1 MAFDVPVYIRRHL
14 PRLHTIGGLLALRLT
29 AVAHRLPGFD
39 RILRRWYP
47 PEVRLRHEFNRWAGR
62 GLGANME
69 RDHLRFTERV
79 LDKMNLSADD
89 RVLDLACGEGWAC
102 RLIAERVGSSGG
114 VVGLDVSD
122 EMVRLAGAKSA
133 HSGQITYVCGSADHI
148 PCPSGYFSKI
158 LSVASFIVFEN
169 QEQVLDELFRVL
181 VPGGQLFILTYLY
194 KDRPDWATLARDIDW
209 ESRTGM
215 SLHVYSAA
223 EYTSMLKAGA
233 WVDIHTE
240 ESLAN
245 GEDQLSPADNDHDRA
260 LLISARKPTV
270 QGNNS
275 VSHR

>member
-1 MAFDVPVYIRRHL
+1 MAFDVPVYFRRQL
-14 PRLHTIGGLLALRLT
+14 AQLHTIGGLLALRLT
-29 AVAHRLPGFD
+29 AVAHCLPGFD

-47 PEVRLRHEFNRWAGR
+47 PEVRLRHEFNRWAGK

-69 RDHLRFTERV
+69 RDHLRFTQRV

-102 RLIAERVGSSGG
+102 RLIAERIGSSGG

-133 HSGQITYVCGSADHI
+133 QFGQITYVCGSADHI
-148 PCPSGYFSKI
+148 PCPSGYFSKV

-181 VPGGQLFILTYLY
+181 APGGQLFILTYLY
-194 KDRPDWATLARDIDW
+194 KDRPDWTTLARDIAW

-215 SLHVYSAA
+215 SLHVFSAA

-245 GEDQLSPADNDHDRA
+245 GEDQLGPADNDHDRA
-260 LLISARKPTV
+260 LLISARRPTI
-270 QGNNS
+270 QALRFA
-275 VSHR
+275 H

>member
-1 MAFDVPVYIRRHL
+1 MAFDVPVYIRRQL
-14 PRLHTIGGLLALRLT
+14 AQLHTIGGFLALRLT

-47 PEVRLRHEFNRWAGR
+47 PEVRLRHEFNRWAGK

-69 RDHLRFTERV
+69 RDHLRFTQHV
-79 LDKMNLSADD
+79 LDKMNLSAND

-133 HSGQITYVCGSADHI
+133 QFGQITYVCGSADHI
-148 PCPSGYFSKI
+148 PCPRGYFSKV

-181 VPGGQLFILTYLY
+181 APGGQLFILTYLY
-194 KDRPDWATLARDIDW
+194 KDRPDWATLARDIAW

-233 WVDIHTE
+233 WVDIYTE

-245 GEDQLSPADNDHDRA
+245 GEDQLSPADDDHDRA
-260 LLISARKPTV
+260 LLISARTPIV

-275 VSHR
+275 VLHH

>member
-1 MAFDVPVYIRRHL
+1 MPFDVSGYIRRHL
-14 PRLHTIGGLLALRLT
+14 SRLHTIGGLLALRFT

-47 PEVRLRHEFNRWAGR
+47 PEVRLRHEFNRWAGK

-69 RDHLRFTERV
+69 RDRLSFTERV
-79 LDKMNLSADD
+79 LDKMKLAADH
-89 RVLDLACGEGWAC
+89 RMLDLACGEGWAC

-133 HSGQITYVCGSADHI
+133 QFGQITYVCGSADHI
-148 PCPSGYFSKI
+148 PCPRGYFNKV

-169 QEQVLDELFRVL
+169 QQQVLDELFRVL
-181 VPGGQLFILTYLY
+181 VPGGQLFILTSLY
-194 KDRPDWATLARDIDW
+194 KDRPDWATLARDIAW

-223 EYTSMLKAGA
+223 EYTSHAQGWGLGG
-233 WVDIHTE
+233 HTYGGIADE
-240 ESLAN
+240 CRR
-245 GEDQLSPADNDHDRA
+245 PAQSR
-260 LLISARKPTV
+260 R
-270 QGNNS
+270 Q
-275 VSHR
+275 